1 MTPITTTD
9 DDNSSTGSHPFRR
22 PRQLSKAGSLPSP
35 LAYLHNDSSLVLS
48 NKSLQGTET
57 ESESV
62 ASSINGYTSTTP
74 TSSNHLQLRVRDL
87 ERGASYSGYL
97 TKFSS
102 RTFFSRKQWKRR
114 YFILHKSSLHCF
126 KSSDPQHPLLESL
139 KLCPDT
145 IICVTDIFSGKRY
158 CLQITT
164 PGEKS
169 WYVLA
174 DTANEMSGWLR
185 ELKGTVLRFRNHP
198 LDLRPGTH
206 YSDSSEM
213 SDLSSSSVMAD
224 SVPAMPP
231 IPTQY
236 DSFTLLSRSP
246 SPPPRPPPPPPQQL
260 DLYQFS
266 TTPVAHVQDTR
277 RRRKNSSIS
286 SAQSHGEY
294 ASFGTVM
301 EQADALLPEGS
312 QNLPLPSLSSST
324 TPSYKQDSVEPNP
337 STDVYRPPSRSTS
350 ISSNRSSNGR
360 RVSIVVDR
368 PETMITLPRRSSQ
381 RLMGS
386 PSRPMSPVSSRPT
399 SPNFNRSSSRSSL
412 VVSPPPRSI
421 HRPSSVSVRHSTQ
434 GLPLP
439 LQMANMSIQS
449 SDTTVQNPLS
459 RVASL
464 RLDPVSRVGYSLTG
478 SLQERSYRSP
488 SRPSIITGYSRPTSP
503 TPSLSSAPTSPLPE
517 TPRSDSPVNTLKH
530 TFSNGSSHRIQ
541 IVPRHHDPDQ
551 LLKHRPS
558 KPHSRSK
565 SQETPLDLLAARA
578 NTPSPRLSAIV
589 TKDEDDTPTTPLS
602 ILTPKLPLYNG
613 DIILPPPP
621 MGQQPEPPTTATSSR
636 ASSPILG
643 RTSSVFLHHK
653 HSLSNASLRSVGSSS
668 STGSSSTASY
678 GGTVSR
684 KPSNRDSV
692 LSARLSS
699 LTPIPLGAT
708 VSVPSPP
715 QMALPPIPTTPETP
729 TFAPAECSTR
739 NDDEVREDALPE
751 TVEELP
757 SQNEGPAKQE

>member
-1 MTPITTTD
+1 MTPHTTTD
-9 DDNSSTGSHPFRR
+9 DDSSSSSSHPFQR
-22 PRQLSKAGSLPSP
+22 PRQLSKTGSLPSP
-35 LAYLHNDSSLVLS
+35 LGSYLHNDSLVPS

-57 ESESV
+57 GSDSV
-62 ASSINGYTSTTP
+62 TSSINGYASTMP
-74 TSSNHLQLRVRDL
+74 ISSNHVQLRVRDL
-87 ERGASYSGYL
+87 EHNISYSGYL
-97 TKFSS
+97 TKFTS

-114 YFILHKSSLHCF
+114 YFILHQSSIYCF
-126 KSSDPQHPLLESL
+126 KSSDPQHPLLESI

-185 ELKGTVLRFRNHP
+185 ELKGTVLRFRNRS
-198 LDLRPGTH
+198 LGLRPGTH

-213 SDLSSSSVMAD
+213 SDLSSSSAMAD
-224 SVPAMPP
+224 SMHAVPS

-236 DSFTLLSRSP
+236 DSFTLVSRSP
-246 SPPPRPPPPPPQQL
+246 SPPPRPPPPPQQL
-260 DLYQFS
+260 DLYQLS
-266 TTPVAHVQDTR
+266 TTPITHIHDTR

-286 SAQSHGEY
+286 VAQSHAEY
-294 ASFGTVM
+294 ASFGTIM
-301 EQADALLPEGS
+301 EQADALLPEEN
-312 QNLPLPSLSSST
+312 QNSSLPSST
-324 TPSYKQDSVEPNP
+324 VQPDPSAD
-337 STDVYRPPSRSTS
+337 DYRPPSRSAS
-350 ISSNRSSNGR
+350 VRSNGSSNGR

-399 SPNFNRSSSRSSL
+399 SPNFNRPGNRSSL

-434 GLPLP
+434 GLPLS
-439 LQMANMSIQS
+439 LQMANMSMQS
-449 SDTTVQNPLS
+449 SDAAVQNPLS
-459 RVASL
+459 RATSL
-464 RLDPVSRVGYSLTG
+464 RLDPVSRVGYTLTG

-488 SRPSIITGYSRPTSP
+488 SRPSIITSYSRPTSP

-517 TPRSDSPVNTLKH
+517 APRSDSPVSTLKH

-558 KPHSRSK
+558 NSRSRTK
-565 SQETPLDLLAARA
+565 SQETPLDHIAARA
-578 NTPSPRLSAIV
+578 NTPSPRLSAVV
-589 TKDEDDTPTTPLS
+589 TKNENDTPTTPLS
-602 ILTPKLPLYNG
+602 TSAPKLSLYNG
-613 DIILPPPP
+613 EFTLPPPP
-621 MGQQPEPPTTATSSR
+621 TGEQPEPPTAVTSSR
-636 ASSPILG
+636 ASSPVPG
-643 RTSSVFLHHK
+643 RPSPFLIHHK
-653 HSLSNASLRSVGSSS
+653 HSLSNSSLRSVGSSS
-668 STGSSSTASY
+668 SIGSHSAASF
-678 GGTVSR
+678 GSAIC
-684 KPSNRDSV
+684 KKSSNRDSV
-692 LSARLSS
+692 LSARLST

-715 QMALPPIPTTPETP
+715 QMALPPIPIQEVS
-729 TFAPAECSTR
+729 ECSAG
-739 NDDEVREDALPE
+739 NDDEAREDRLPE
-751 TVEELP
+751 IVEELP
-757 SQNEGPAKQE
+757 SQNEDPAKQQQ